1 MEIEDALKVDNVDK
15 DVIMNVARFARA

>member
-1 MEIEDALKVDNVDK
+1 MEIEDAVKVDNVDK

>member
-15 DVIMNVARFARA
+15 DIIMNVARFARA